1 MLAIMYHLTVH
12 TMLGERIGLIGLDE
26 PTVGLDEFCTYVGDA
41 ARLCFRSYH
50 QLISCQIL
58 DDFKLST
65 ATGVETRDSPA
76 YLWGGRIDILE
87 ITPTDRPRQPGPR
100 LDRLSRRPAF
110 FVNSGTAVIVPG
122 WPGGAMHTVVFGAGP
137 ADLYIVP
144 PTPPRGAEVIGVTAS
159 ISGAVAAV
167 CYSVDDHGYL
177 LAVVSLITSGREAVI
192 WSIDLNTRPTSVDLI
207 EVGGSNGTIML
218 LVIGDERG
226 RLYSH
231 RLEHHIGWLG
241 RSEILSPPVRLVPK
255 GRTLTIG

>member
-1 MLAIMYHLTVH
+1 MPSFSGQV
-12 TMLGERIGLIGLDE
+12 
-26 PTVGLDEFCTYVGDA
+26 
-41 ARLCFRSYH
+41 
-50 QLISCQIL
+50 
-58 DDFKLST
+58 
-65 ATGVETRDSPA
+65 
-76 YLWGGRIDILE
+76 
-87 ITPTDRPRQPGPR
+87 RPI
-100 LDRLSRRPAF
+100 F
-110 FVNSGTAVIVPG
+110 T
-122 WPGGAMHTVVFGAGP
+122 
-137 ADLYIVP
+137 IVP

-241 RSEILSPPVRLVPK
+241 RSEILSPPGRLVPK